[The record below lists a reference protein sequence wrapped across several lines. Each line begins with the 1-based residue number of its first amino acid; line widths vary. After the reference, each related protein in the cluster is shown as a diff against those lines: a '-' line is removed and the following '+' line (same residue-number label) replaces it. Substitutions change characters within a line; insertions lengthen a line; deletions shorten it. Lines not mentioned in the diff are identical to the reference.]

1 MTSQVGPGDHRSEK
15 EQPHVCNSVGS
26 SQKVVI
32 LLAHRKYTSRIRVEQ
47 KKCFQRR
54 RQILKLVTAVLST
67 LAALVSA
74 ISALSPSRIKLLI

>member
-1 MTSQVGPGDHRSEK
+1 MTSRAGPGDHRSKK

-26 SQKVVI
+26 SQKVMM
-32 LLAHRKYTSRIRVEQ
+32 LLAHGKYTSHIRVEQ

-54 RQILKLVTAVLST
+54 IQILKLVTAILST

-74 ISALSPSRIKLLI
+74 ISAFFRHG

>member
-26 SQKVVI
+26 SRKVVI
-32 LLAHRKYTSRIRVEQ
+32 FLAHGKYTSRVRVE
-47 KKCFQRR
+47 KKKRFQRR
-54 RQILKLVTAVLST
+54 MQILKLVTAVLST